1 MSVCYSYKSC
11 KSRLDGSKD
20 WSGGENNGI
29 KSFQELQVKITIR

>member
-20 WSGGENNGI
+20 WNGGENNGI
-29 KSFQELQVKITIR
+29 SLSKNYK